1 MIPYAQNKNILAV
14 NMIGAIKKIK
24 TAHNPKSKCREK
36 TMTYYK
42 NMRKINAILLKH
54 HRVPIAQ
61 KIEITQTGL

>member
-1 MIPYAQNKNILAV
+1 
-14 NMIGAIKKIK
+14 
-24 TAHNPKSKCREK
+24 
-36 TMTYYK
+36 MTYYK